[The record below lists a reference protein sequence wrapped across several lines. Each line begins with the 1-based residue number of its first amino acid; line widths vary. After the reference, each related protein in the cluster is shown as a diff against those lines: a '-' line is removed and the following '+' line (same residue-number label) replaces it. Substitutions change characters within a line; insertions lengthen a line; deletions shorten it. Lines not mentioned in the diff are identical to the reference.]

1 MSEPYRIVIAPGVW
15 RGAVVSVEPRTMD
28 RPSRT
33 FRDPAEAEAFAAELS
48 RVEGWPIHDQRGGE
62 GGARP

>member
-1 MSEPYRIVIAPGVW
+1 MTREQYRIVIAPGVW

-33 FRDPAEAEAFAAELS
+33 FRDPAEAEAFATELS
-48 RVEGWPIHDQRGGE
+48 RVEGWPICDQRGGE
-62 GGARP
+62 GGQA